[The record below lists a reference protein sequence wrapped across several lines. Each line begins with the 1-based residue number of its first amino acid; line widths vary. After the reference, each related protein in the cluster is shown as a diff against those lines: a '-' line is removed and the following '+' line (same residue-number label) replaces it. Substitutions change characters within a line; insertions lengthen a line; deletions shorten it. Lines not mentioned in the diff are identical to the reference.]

1 MSLFSKLNKNKAVI
15 SDIFNK
21 DDVISDIF
29 KNKNDQCPGWNFF
42 FVQENWYPE
51 IMEKINGDFIAIF
64 DELVNKEI
72 RFRGSPFTEY
82 TRVVQ
87 STYQIVRE
95 IYITDTDIDIL
106 GIKDFPPYKYITAAS
121 AKELFIKLRKEQE
134 NQ

>member
-1 MSLFSKLNKNKAVI
+1 MSLFSKLNKNKGVI
-15 SDIFNK
+15 KNTFNK
-21 DDVISDIF
+21 DDVITDIF
-29 KNKNDQCPGWNFF
+29 KNKNDQCPGWRFF
-42 FVQENWYPE
+42 SVNEH
-51 IMEKINGDFIAIF
+51 METINGDFIAIF

-95 IYITDTDIDIL
+95 IYITDMDININL
-106 GIKDFPPYKYITAAS
+106 NIYKYIIAAS